1 MQQHLIEHGA
11 EYIAVALVCG
21 SYFNGLRNR
30 TAERAAGGRI
40 VCQNSAACL
49 GRIGRRRRYIRV
61 KGLHDGLAE
70 RLLLVGDLNHEYLQ
84 IQSEICACLGECSTP
99 LTGTGFG
106 GKALEA
112 LFLGVVRLCDRG
124 IQLVAAGGVVALKL
138 VVDLSRSVQR
148 LLQIVRAAQWRR
160 TVQLIHIEH
169 RLGNINVAGVVV
181 QLLVRQLLTE
191 DGIQRFF
198 RQRLMR
204 ARMNQRVRLFLHVR
218 PQVVPL
224 LGHLVFG
231 QIKSVGD
238 LSHGD
243 YSFAVMEN

>member
-1 MQQHLIEHGA
+1 M
-11 EYIAVALVCG
+11 
-21 SYFNGLRNR
+21 
-30 TAERAAGGRI
+30 
-40 VCQNSAACL
+40 CQNSAACL

-61 KGLHDGLAE
+61 KGLHDSLAE

-106 GKALEA
+106 GKTLET
-112 LFLGVVRLCDRG
+112 LLLGIVRLRDRG
-124 IQLVAAGGVVALKL
+124 IQLVAAGGVVTLKL
-138 VVDLSRSVQR
+138 VVNLSWGAQR
-148 LLQIVRAAQWRR
+148 FLQIVRAAQRRR

-181 QLLVRQLLTE
+181 QLLVRQLLAE
-191 DGIQRFF
+191 DGVQRFF

-204 ARMNQRVRLFLHVR
+204 TRMNQRVRLFLHVR

-243 YSFAVMEN
+243 CSFANFR